1 METLQIY
8 DIRIGV
14 VLPNKENWHK
24 PLLLGQIVH
33 YLTDIMAEETPL
45 KSIGCAWIWQEV
57 IPYLSLILEYNLWPS
72 CVAVWNEMV
81 VSLYFSRSMCLQR
94 KDTAVEAKSWLRLWT
109 KI

>member
-57 IPYLSLILEYNLWPS
+57 IQYLSLILEYNL
-72 CVAVWNEMV
+72 
-81 VSLYFSRSMCLQR
+81 
-94 KDTAVEAKSWLRLWT
+94 
-109 KI
+109 